1 MGEGS
6 IAARAAAPDAIDVVT
21 VDWHSLGAD
30 DVERRLETSGHGL
43 SDVEAEARRSRYGP
57 NQLEE
62 EPPTPVWLV
71 FIRQFRSP
79 LIFILLVA
87 LALTLLLG
95 EYLDAA
101 VIAAVLVL
109 NAVIGFT
116 QERKA
121 ESAVLAL
128 MQLVVPHARVVRD
141 GRDEE
146 IDSRELVPGDVV
158 LLESGARIPADLRLV
173 GANALQ
179 VDESLLTGESVSVT
193 KTVEPVP
200 PDAQLADRSCM
211 AYTGATVTAGRGRGV
226 VVATGAS
233 TELGAIAGLMRS
245 ETVAA
250 TPLQRRM
257 DHFARVIGIA
267 VGLAAVVA
275 FASGVALG
283 EPVEDMFLV
292 AVALAVSAVPEG
304 LPVAVTITLAVGV
317 RRMARRNAIVRRL
330 PAVETLGSTTVI
342 GSDKTGTLT
351 ENRMTVEEIWT
362 PGHRYVLAGG
372 VPEGEFFEGDE
383 PATIGDHAGLHETLL
398 AGVLTNEADL
408 YWTDDDLVTTGD
420 STEIALLL
428 SALTAALEPSG
439 VRTAYPVFAEI
450 PFEPTQQYSASIRI
464 RNDQHTVFVKGAPE
478 RVLGMCMQ
486 MLTDDGP
493 APLDADAVAGA
504 ARKMASDGQRV
515 LGFARRTFAE
525 PLDDPDD
532 VTEPDGLVFVG
543 LQAMID
549 PPRAGVADA
558 IAACRAAGVRVVMI
572 TGDHVETARAIAAQL
587 GIDATD
593 EALTGA
599 DLAQLDDHA
608 LAGVVDRVAVYARVS
623 PEDKLRIVRALQ
635 DRGDI
640 VAVTGDGVNDAPALK
655 AAEIGIAMG
664 DKGTDVAREA
674 SEMVLA
680 DDNFVSITAAVE
692 EGRVTFDNIRKVT
705 FFLVST
711 GAAEIIAILV
721 AVWLQWPLILLPA
734 QLLWLNLVTNG
745 VQDVALAFEPAE
757 RGVLRR
763 PPRPPGGGV
772 LDRLMW
778 ERVVLAGLV
787 MGAGM
792 LVMFRWEL
800 DSTDSLVQ
808 AQTVAL
814 TTMVVFQVFQAGNS
828 RSETESVFR
837 RSPWSNKLLFVAT
850 IAALAI
856 HVAALYLPPTQ
867 YVLRVEPIGLGAWF
881 RIVVV
886 ATSILVAMELHKA
899 LRGATGS
906 GREHRSP
913 VAGRDGLQASGSV
926 DRGVDRG
933 GAADGDGAARD
944 G

>member
-1 MGEGS
+1 MGESPVDARTLPGS
-6 IAARAAAPDAIDVVT
+6 TAPAPS
-21 VDWHSLGAD
+21 DWHIIDGD
-30 DVERRLETSGHGL
+30 DVERLLETGGHGL
-43 SDVEAEARRSRYGP
+43 TAADAEARLSRYGP

-62 EPPTPVWLV
+62 EPPTPAWVV
-71 FIRQFRSP
+71 FVRQFRSP

-87 LALTLLLG
+87 LAVTLALG
-95 EYLDAA
+95 EYLDAS

-109 NAVIGFT
+109 NAVIGST

-121 ESAVLAL
+121 EGAVRAL

-141 GRDEE
+141 GRDVE

-173 GANALQ
+173 GVNALQ

-193 KTVEPVP
+193 KRIDPVS
-200 PDAQLADRSCM
+200 PDAPLSDRSCM

-226 VVATGAS
+226 VVATGAN

-245 ETVAA
+245 ESVAA
-250 TPLQRRM
+250 TPLQLRM
-257 DHFARVIGIA
+257 DHFAKIIGIV
-267 VGLAAVVA
+267 VGLAALVA
-275 FASGVALG
+275 FVSGVALG
-283 EPVEDMFLV
+283 EQTEDMFLV

-304 LPVAVTITLAVGV
+304 LPVAATITLAVGV

-351 ENRMTVEEIWT
+351 ENRMTVQEIWT
-362 PGHRYVLAGG
+362 PGHRYSLGG
-372 VPEGEFFEGDE
+372 GIVDGEYLEGDE
-383 PATIGDHAGLHETLL
+383 PAAIGSHPGLHETLL
-398 AGVLTNEADL
+398 TGVLTNEADL
-408 YWTDDDLVTTGD
+408 HWHGDNLATTGD
-420 STEIALLL
+420 PTEVALLL
-428 SALTAALEPSG
+428 SALTAGLEPG
-439 VRTAYPVFAEI
+439 DVRTAYPTFAEI
-450 PFEPTQQYSASIRI
+450 PFEPTQQYSASIRT
-464 RNDQHTVFVKGAPE
+464 RHERQTVFVKGAPE
-478 RVLGMCMQ
+478 RVLAMCTE
-486 MLTDDGP
+486 MLTDQGP
-493 APLDADAVAGA
+493 TPLDEELVAEA
-504 ARKMASDGQRV
+504 ARGMAGSGQRV
-515 LGFARRTFAE
+515 LALAE
-525 PLDDPDD
+525 RALPDSLDDPYD
-532 VTEPDGLVFVG
+532 VAEPAGLVFVG

-549 PPRAGVADA
+549 PPRGGVRDS
-558 IAACRAAGVRVVMI
+558 IAACQRAGIRVVMI
-572 TGDHVETARAIAAQL
+572 TGDHVETARAIAAEL
-587 GIDATD
+587 GINATD
-593 EALTGA
+593 TALTGSELA
-599 DLAQLDDHA
+599 DFGEDELAE
-608 LAGVVDRVAVYARVS
+608 RVQKVSVYARVS

-635 DRGDI
+635 ATGEV

-711 GAAEIIAILV
+711 GAAEITAILV
-721 AVWLQWPLILLPA
+721 AVWLQWPLVLLPA

-757 RGVLRR
+757 RGVLQR
-763 PPRPPGGGV
+763 PPRRPGGGV
-772 LDRLMW
+772 LDHVMW

-800 DSTDSLVQ
+800 DATGSLVQ

-828 RSETESVFR
+828 RSETESVLR
-837 RSPWSNKLLFVAT
+837 RSPLSNKVLFIAT
-850 IAALAI
+850 VAALGI
-856 HVAALYLPPTQ
+856 HVAALYLPFTQ
-867 YVLRVEPIGLGAWF
+867 YVLRVEPISLGAWL
-881 RIVVV
+881 RIIVI

-899 LRGATGS
+899 FRHRV
-906 GREHRSP
+906 GRRS
-913 VAGRDGLQASGSV
+913 V
-926 DRGVDRG
+926 
-933 GAADGDGAARD
+933 
-944 G
+944 

>member
-1 MGEGS
+1 VTDLVTIAWHGES
-6 IAARAAAPDAIDVVT
+6 CT
-21 VDWHSLGAD
+21 E
-30 DVERRLETSGHGL
+30 VERLLATGGHGL
-43 SDVEAEARRSRYGP
+43 TETDAAARRVRYGA
-57 NQLEE
+57 NELDE
-62 EPPTPVWLV
+62 EPPTPAWLV
-71 FIRQFRSP
+71 FIGQFRSP
-79 LIFILLVA
+79 LIFILLAA
-87 LALTLLLG
+87 LAVTVALG

-101 VIAAVLVL
+101 VIAVVLL
-109 NAVIGFT
+109 MNAVIGFT

-121 ESAVLAL
+121 EGAVLAL

-146 IDSRELVPGDVV
+146 IDSRDLVPGDVV

-173 GANALQ
+173 AANALQ

-193 KTVEPVP
+193 KHVEPVA

-226 VVATGAS
+226 VVATGS
-233 TELGAIAGLMRS
+233 NTELGAIAGLMRS
-245 ETVAA
+245 EIVAA

-257 DHFARVIGIA
+257 DHFARIVGIA
-267 VGLAAVVA
+267 VGLAAVLA
-275 FASGVALG
+275 FVSGVALG
-283 EPVEDMFLV
+283 EPIEDMFLV

-351 ENRMTVEEIWT
+351 ENRMTVAEIWT
-362 PGHRYVLAGG
+362 PGHRYTLGGG
-372 VPEGEFFEGDE
+372 VPRGEYLEGDE
-383 PATIGDHAGLHETLL
+383 PAAIEDHVGLHATLL

-408 YWTDDDLVTTGD
+408 YWVDDELTTAGD
-420 STEIALLL
+420 PTEIAVLL
-428 SALTAALEPSG
+428 SALTAGLEPG
-439 VRTAYPVFAEI
+439 DVRAAHPVFAEI
-450 PFEPTQQYSASIRI
+450 PFEPIQQYSASIRV
-464 RNDQHTVFVKGAPE
+464 RNDEHTVFVKGAPE
-478 RVLGMCMQ
+478 RVMGMCSQ
-486 MLTDDGP
+486 MLGDDGP
-493 APLDADAVAGA
+493 VALDTQAVDDA
-504 ARKMASDGQRV
+504 ARDMAARGQRV
-515 LGFARRTFAE
+515 LGFARRTLSR
-525 PLDDPDD
+525 PLDGPGDL
-532 VTEPDGLVFVG
+532 TEPDELVFLG

-558 IAACRAAGVRVVMI
+558 IAACQAAGIRVVMI
-572 TGDHVETARAIAAQL
+572 TGDHVDTARAIAAQL
-587 GIDATD
+587 GIAETDDAV
-593 EALTGA
+593 TGSELA
-599 DLAQLDDHA
+599 DLDGDP
-608 LAGVVDRVAVYARVS
+608 LARRVERVSVYARVS
-623 PEDKLRIVRALQ
+623 PEDKLRIVRVLQ
-635 DRGDI
+635 ARGDI

-711 GAAEIIAILV
+711 GAAEITAILV

-763 PPRPPGGGV
+763 PPRRPGGGV

-792 LVMFRWEL
+792 LAMFRWEL
-800 DSTDSLVQ
+800 DSSDSLVT

-837 RSPWSNKLLFVAT
+837 RNPFSNRLLFIAT
-850 IAALAI
+850 IAALGI

-867 YVLRVEPIGLGAWF
+867 YVLRVEPISLDTWA

-886 ATSILVAMELHKA
+886 ATSIIVVMELHKV
-899 LRGATGS
+899 LR
-906 GREHRSP
+906 RHSP
-913 VAGRDGLQASGSV
+913 RDVSSSV
-926 DRGVDRG
+926 DPPR
-933 GAADGDGAARD
+933 
-944 G
+944 

>member
-1 MGEGS
+1 MGQRS
-6 IAARAAAPDAIDVVT
+6 FVARAAPDEAT
-21 VDWHSLGAD
+21 HWHALDGDA
-30 DVERRLETSGHGL
+30 VEQLLETGGHGL
-43 SDVEAEARRSRYGP
+43 TAAEATARLARYGP

-62 EPPTPVWLV
+62 EPPPPAWTVV
-71 FIRQFRSP
+71 VRQFRSP

-87 LALTLLLG
+87 LAVTIALG
-95 EYLDAA
+95 EYLDAS
-101 VIAAVLVL
+101 VIAAVLLL
-109 NAVIGFT
+109 NAAIGST

-121 ESAVLAL
+121 EGAVRAL
-128 MQLVVPHARVVRD
+128 MQLVVPRARVIRD
-141 GRDEE
+141 GRDSE

-173 GANALQ
+173 GANSLH
-179 VDESLLTGESVSVT
+179 VDESLLTGESVPVT
-193 KTVEPVP
+193 KHVEPARAA
-200 PDAQLADRSCM
+200 AQLADRACM
-211 AYTGATVTAGRGRGV
+211 AYTGATVTSGRGRGV
-226 VVATGAS
+226 VVATGS
-233 TELGAIAGLMRS
+233 NTELGAIAGLMRS
-245 ETVAA
+245 EVVAA

-257 DHFARVIGIA
+257 DGFARI
-267 VGLAAVVA
+267 VGVVVGAAALVA
-275 FASGVALG
+275 FVSGVAVG
-283 EPVEDMFLV
+283 EATEDMFLV

-317 RRMARRNAIVRRL
+317 RRMARRNAIIRRL

-362 PGHRYVLAGG
+362 PGHRYRLGG
-372 VPEGEFFEGDE
+372 AVPDGEYLEGDE
-383 PATIGDHAGLHETLL
+383 PAAIGDRPGLHATLL

-408 YWTDDDLVTTGD
+408 HWAGDELVATGD
-420 STEIALLL
+420 PTEVALLL
-428 SALTAALEPSG
+428 AALTAGLEPG
-439 VRTAYPVFAEI
+439 DVRTAYPAFADI
-450 PFEPTQQYSASIRI
+450 PFEPTQRYSASIRT
-464 RNDQHTVFVKGAPE
+464 REDRQTVFVKGAPE
-478 RVLGMCMQ
+478 RVVEMCKE
-486 MLTDDGP
+486 MLTDQGP
-493 APLDADAVAGA
+493 VPLDADAVAAA
-504 ARKMASDGQRV
+504 ARDLAARGQRV
-515 LGFARRTFAE
+515 LALARRILPD
-525 PLDDPDD
+525 PLADPQE
-532 VTEPDGLVFVG
+532 VTEPEGLEFVG

-549 PPRAGVADA
+549 PPRSGVDESIATCQEAG
-558 IAACRAAGVRVVMI
+558 IRVVMI
-572 TGDHVETARAIAAQL
+572 TGDHVETARAIATQL
-587 GIDATD
+587 GITGTDA
-593 EALTGA
+593 ALTGSRLA
-599 DLAQLDDHA
+599 EISDDDLAE
-608 LAGVVDRVAVYARVS
+608 RVRHVSVYARVS

-635 DRGDI
+635 ANGEV

-664 DKGTDVAREA
+664 GKGTDVAREA

-711 GAAEIIAILV
+711 GAAEITAILV

-763 PPRPPGGGV
+763 PPRHPGGGV

-778 ERVVLAGLV
+778 ERVFLAGLV

-800 DSTDSLVQ
+800 DGTGSLVQ

-837 RSPWSNKLLFVAT
+837 RNPFSNKLLFIAT
-850 IAALAI
+850 VFALGI

-867 YVLRVEPIGLGAWF
+867 YVLRVEPIGLGSWF

-886 ATSILVAMELHKA
+886 ATSILVAMELHKV
-899 LRGATGS
+899 LRQ
-906 GREHRSP
+906 RQRHRQP
-913 VAGRDGLQASGSV
+913 MT
-926 DRGVDRG
+926 
-933 GAADGDGAARD
+933 AD
-944 G
+944 

>member
-1 MGEGS
+1 MRQGPT
-6 IAARAAAPDAIDVVT
+6 IARAAPQATEPVSA
-21 VDWHSLGAD
+21 DWHCLAAK
-30 DVERRLETSGHGL
+30 DVEDLLDTGGHGL
-43 SDVEAEARRSRYGP
+43 TTTDAAARRVRYGT
-57 NQLEE
+57 NQLDE
-62 EPPTPVWLV
+62 EPPPAAWLV
-71 FIRQFRSP
+71 FVRQFRSP

-87 LALTLLLG
+87 LAVTIGLG

-101 VIAAVLVL
+101 VIAVVLML

-121 ESAVLAL
+121 EGAVRAL
-128 MQLVVPHARVVRD
+128 MQLVVPRARVVRD
-141 GRDEE
+141 GRDVE
-146 IDSRELVPGDVV
+146 IDSRDLVPGDVV

-173 GANALQ
+173 GANAFQ
-179 VDESLLTGESVSVT
+179 VDESLLTGESVPVT
-193 KTVEPVP
+193 KTVEPVELT
-200 PDAQLADRSCM
+200 AVLSDRTCM

-226 VVATGAS
+226 VVATGAN

-245 ETVAA
+245 ESVAA

-257 DHFARVIGIA
+257 DYFAKVIGVA
-267 VGLAAVVA
+267 VGVAALVA

-351 ENRMTVEEIWT
+351 ENRMTVNEVWT
-362 PGHRYVLAGG
+362 PDHRYTLAGSL
-372 VPEGEFFEGDE
+372 PDGEYLEGDE
-383 PATIGDHAGLHETLL
+383 PATIGDHPALHDTLL
-398 AGVLTNEADL
+398 AGALTNEADL
-408 YWTDDDLVTTGD
+408 HWSSDNPTATGD
-420 STEIALLL
+420 PTEVALLL
-428 SALTAALEPSG
+428 SALTAGLEPG
-439 VRTAYPVFAEI
+439 DVRAAYPTYAEI
-450 PFEPTQQYSASIRI
+450 PFEPVQQYSASIRI
-464 RNDQHTVFVKGAPE
+464 RHDRHEMFVKGAPE
-478 RVLGMCMQ
+478 RVLGMCTQ
-486 MLTDDGP
+486 MLTDHGP
-493 APLDADAVAGA
+493 VPLDAHFVADA
-504 ARKMASDGQRV
+504 ARDMAARGQRV
-515 LGFARRTFAE
+515 LAFAQRTLPRPVEA
-525 PLDDPDD
+525 PHD
-532 VTEPDGLVFVG
+532 VAEPDGLVLVG

-549 PPRAGVADA
+549 PPRAGVRDS
-558 IAACRAAGVRVVMI
+558 IGACQNAGIRVVMI

-587 GIDATD
+587 GIDHSDDALTGTELAALDD
-593 EALTGA
+593 EALA
-599 DLAQLDDHA
+599 E
-608 LAGVVDRVAVYARVS
+608 RVEHVSVYARVS

-635 DRGDI
+635 QQGEV

-680 DDNFVSITAAVE
+680 DDNFVSITSAVE

-711 GAAEIIAILV
+711 GAAEITAIVV

-745 VQDVALAFEPAE
+745 LQDVALAFEPAE

-763 PPRPPGGGV
+763 PPRRPGGGV

-778 ERVVLAGLV
+778 ERVGLAGLV

-792 LVMFRWEL
+792 LIMFRWEL
-800 DSTDSLVQ
+800 NTTDSLIR

-837 RSPWSNKLLFVAT
+837 RNPLSNKLLFVAT
-850 IAALAI
+850 
-856 HVAALYLPPTQ
+856 VAALGIHIGALYFPPTQ
-867 YVLRVEPIGLGAWF
+867 YVLRVEPIEIGAWL
-881 RIVVV
+881 RIVTI

-899 LRGATGS
+899 LRS
-906 GREHRSP
+906 RS
-913 VAGRDGLQASGSV
+913 R
-926 DRGVDRG
+926 
-933 GAADGDGAARD
+933 
-944 G
+944 

>member
-1 MGEGS
+1 MRPGS
-6 IAARAAAPDAIDVVT
+6 AVARTDAETTIDAVA
-21 VDWHSLGAD
+21 VDWHATGVAE
-30 DVERRLETSGHGL
+30 VERLLETGGHGL
-43 SDVEAEARRSRYGP
+43 THGEASARAVRYGP

-62 EPPTPVWLV
+62 EPPPPAWLV
-71 FIRQFRSP
+71 FTRQFRSP

-87 LALTLLLG
+87 LAVTVLLG

-101 VIAAVLVL
+101 VIAVVLTL

-121 ESAVLAL
+121 EGAVRAL

-141 GRDEE
+141 GRDAE
-146 IDSRELVPGDVV
+146 IDSRDLVPGDVV
-158 LLESGARIPADLRLV
+158 MLESGARIPADLRLV

-193 KTVEPVP
+193 KNVEPVAP
-200 PDAQLADRSCM
+200 EAPLSDRTCM
-211 AYTGATVTAGRGRGV
+211 GYTGATVTSGRGRGV
-226 VVATGAS
+226 VVATGS
-233 TELGAIAGLMRS
+233 QTELGAIAGLMRS
-245 ETVAA
+245 EAVAP

-257 DHFARVIGIA
+257 DHFARIIGVA
-267 VGLAAVVA
+267 VGLAALVA
-275 FASGVALG
+275 FGSGVALG
-283 EPVEDMFLV
+283 EPVEEMFLV

-351 ENRMTVEEIWT
+351 ENRMTVDEIWT
-362 PGHRYVLAGG
+362 PGHRYTLGGG
-372 VPEGEFFEGDE
+372 VPDGEYLEGDE
-383 PATIGDHAGLHETLL
+383 PAAIGDHPGLHETLL

-408 YWTDDDLVTTGD
+408 YWSGDDLTATGD
-420 STEIALLL
+420 PTEVALLL
-428 SALTAALEPSG
+428 SALTAGLEPG
-439 VRTAYPVFAEI
+439 DVRTAYPSFAEI
-450 PFEPTQQYSASIRI
+450 PFEPVQQYSASVRI
-464 RNDQHTVFVKGAPE
+464 RHDHHTVFVKGAPE
-478 RVLGMCMQ
+478 RVLGMCTE
-486 MLTDDGP
+486 MLTDSGP
-493 APLDADAVAGA
+493 VPLDAAAVAAA
-504 ARKMASDGQRV
+504 ARDLAAHGERV
-515 LGFARRTFAE
+515 LAFGRREVSDPVEHPHDVAE
-525 PLDDPDD
+525 PA
-532 VTEPDGLVFVG
+532 GLVFVG

-549 PPRAGVADA
+549 PPRAGVRDA
-558 IAACRAAGVRVVMI
+558 IAACQSAGIRVVMI
-572 TGDHVETARAIAAQL
+572 TGDHVDTARAIAAQL
-587 GIDATD
+587 GIAGTD
-593 EALTGA
+593 VALTGTE
-599 DLAQLDDHA
+599 LAELDDDM
-608 LAGVVDRVAVYARVS
+608 LADRVERVSVYARVS

-635 DRGDI
+635 ARGDV

-664 DKGTDVAREA
+664 DQGTDVAREA

-711 GAAEIIAILV
+711 GAAEITAILV

-757 RGVLRR
+757 RGVLQR
-763 PPRPPGGGV
+763 PPRKTGGGV

-778 ERVVLAGLV
+778 ERVALAGLV

-792 LVMFRWEL
+792 LIMFRWEL
-800 DSTDSLVQ
+800 DATGSLIK

-828 RSETESVFR
+828 RSETESVLR
-837 RSPWSNKLLFVAT
+837 RSPFSNKLLFLAT
-850 IAALAI
+850 VAALGI
-856 HVAALYLPPTQ
+856 HIAALYLPPTQ
-867 YVLRVEPIGLGAWF
+867 YVLRVEPIDLASWL
-881 RIVVV
+881 RIVVI

-899 LRGATGS
+899 FCR
-906 GREHRSP
+906 RRS
-913 VAGRDGLQASGSV
+913 
-926 DRGVDRG
+926 
-933 GAADGDGAARD
+933 
-944 G
+944 

>member
-1 MGEGS
+1 MGEGPS
-6 IAARAAAPDAIDVVT
+6 VARAVPPAAAAGTAVA
-21 VDWHSLGAD
+21 WHSLAGD
-30 DVERRLETSGHGL
+30 DVERLLETGGHGL
-43 SDVEAEARRSRYGP
+43 TAVDVSARRSRYGP
-57 NQLEE
+57 NQMEE
-62 EPPTPVWLV
+62 EPPTPAWLV
-71 FIRQFRSP
+71 FVRQFRSP

-87 LALTLLLG
+87 LVVTVVLG
-95 EYLDAA
+95 EHLDAA
-101 VIAAVLVL
+101 VIAVVLLL

-121 ESAVLAL
+121 EGAVRAL
-128 MQLVVPHARVVRD
+128 MQMVVPHARAVRD

-146 IDSRELVPGDVV
+146 IDSRDLVPGDVV
-158 LLESGARIPADLRLV
+158 LLESGARVPADLRLV
-173 GANALQ
+173 GAIALQ
-179 VDESLLTGESVSVT
+179 VDESLLTGESASVT
-193 KTVEPVP
+193 KNVELVVP
-200 PDAQLADRSCM
+200 ETQLSDRSCM
-211 AYTGATVTAGRGRGV
+211 VYTGATVTAGRGRGI
-226 VVATGAS
+226 VVATGS
-233 TELGAIAGLMRS
+233 NTELGAIAGLMRS

-257 DHFARVIGIA
+257 DHFARIIGIA
-267 VGLAAVVA
+267 VGAAALVA
-275 FASGVALG
+275 FVSGVALG

-342 GSDKTGTLT
+342 CSDKTGTLT

-362 PGHRYVLAGG
+362 PGHRYTLGGG
-372 VPEGEFFEGDE
+372 VPDGEYFEGDE
-383 PATIGDHAGLHETLL
+383 PAAIGDHPGLHETLL

-408 YWTDDDLVTTGD
+408 HWAGHDLATTGD
-420 STEIALLL
+420 PTEVALLM
-428 SALTAALEPSG
+428 SALTAGLEPG
-439 VRTAYPVFAEI
+439 DVRTAYPVFAEL
-450 PFEPTQQYSASIRI
+450 PFEPTQQYSASIRVRI
-464 RNDQHTVFVKGAPE
+464 DRHTEFVKGAPE
-478 RVLGMCMQ
+478 RVLGMCTQ
-486 MLTDDGP
+486 MLTDRGP
-493 APLDADAVAGA
+493 VPLDSEAVADA
-504 ARKMASDGQRV
+504 ARKMAARGQRV
-515 LGFARRTFAE
+515 LGFARRTFSD
-525 PLDDPDD
+525 PLGDRYE
-532 VTEPDGLVFVG
+532 VGEPDGLVFVG

-549 PPRAGVADA
+549 PPRAGVAAA
-558 IAACRAAGVRVVMI
+558 IAACQTAGIRVVMI
-572 TGDHVETARAIAAQL
+572 TGDHVATARAIAAQI
-587 GIDATD
+587 GITGTDA
-593 EALTGA
+593 AITGA
-599 DLAQLDDHA
+599 ELSELDDET
-608 LAGVVDRVAVYARVS
+608 LAERVDRVSVYARVS
-623 PEDKLRIVRALQ
+623 PAGKLRIVRALQ
-635 DRGDI
+635 AGGAI

-711 GAAEIIAILV
+711 GAAEITAILV
-721 AVWLQWPLILLPA
+721 AVWLHWPLILLPA

-763 PPRPPGGGV
+763 PPRRPGGGV

-792 LVMFRWEL
+792 LAMFRWEL
-800 DSTDSLVQ
+800 DSTDSLIG

-837 RSPWSNKLLFVAT
+837 RSPFSNKLLFLAT
-850 IAALAI
+850 VAALGI
-856 HVAALYLPPTQ
+856 HVAALHLPFTQ
-867 YVLRVEPIGLGAWF
+867 YVLRVEPIGLGTWL

-886 ATSILVAMELHKA
+886 ATSIIVAMELHKA
-899 LRGATGS
+899 FRRRAT
-906 GREHRSP
+906 
-913 VAGRDGLQASGSV
+913 
-926 DRGVDRG
+926 
-933 GAADGDGAARD
+933 
-944 G
+944 

>member
-6 IAARAAAPDAIDVVT
+6 AVVRAVPPAVANVIA
-21 VDWHSLGAD
+21 VDWHSLDGD
-30 DVERRLETSGHGL
+30 EVERLLETGGHGL
-43 SDVEAEARRSRYGP
+43 TDADASARRSRYGA

-62 EPPTPVWLV
+62 EPPTPAWLV
-71 FIRQFRSP
+71 FVRQFRSP
-79 LIFILLVA
+79 LIFILLAALAVTVA
-87 LALTLLLG
+87 LG
-95 EYLDAA
+95 EHLDAA

-121 ESAVLAL
+121 EGAVLAL
-128 MQLVVPHARVVRD
+128 MQLVVPHARVIRD

-146 IDSRELVPGDVV
+146 IDSRDLVPGDVV

-173 GANALQ
+173 GVNALQ

-193 KTVEPVP
+193 KHVEPVARE
-200 PDAQLADRSCM
+200 AQLADRSCM

-226 VVATGAS
+226 VVATGS
-233 TELGAIAGLMRS
+233 DTELGAIAGLMRS

-257 DHFARVIGIA
+257 DHFARIIGIA
-267 VGLAAVVA
+267 VGLAAIVA
-275 FASGVALG
+275 FVSGVALG

-362 PGHRYVLAGG
+362 PGHRYTLGGG
-372 VPEGEFFEGDE
+372 VPDGEYFEGDE
-383 PATIGDHAGLHETLL
+383 PAAIGDHPGLHATLL

-408 YWTDDDLVTTGD
+408 YWADDELTTTGD
-420 STEIALLL
+420 PTEVALLL
-428 SALTAALEPSG
+428 SALTAALEPG
-439 VRTAYPVFAEI
+439 DVRTAYPVFAEI
-450 PFEPTQQYSASIRI
+450 PFEPTQQYSASIRL
-464 RNDQHTVFVKGAPE
+464 RKDQHTVFVKGAPE
-478 RVLGMCMQ
+478 RVLGMCSE

-493 APLDADAVAGA
+493 VALDAESVAEA
-504 ARKMASDGQRV
+504 ARSMAASGQRV
-515 LGFARRTFAE
+515 LGFARRTGA
-525 PLDDPDD
+525 DPPVDPND

-549 PPRAGVADA
+549 PPRAGVADS
-558 IAACRAAGVRVVMI
+558 IAACQAAGIRVVMI
-572 TGDHVETARAIAAQL
+572 TGDHVDTARAIAAQL
-587 GIDATD
+587 GIAVTDDALTGNELAELDD
-593 EALTGA
+593 EAL
-599 DLAQLDDHA
+599 
-608 LAGVVDRVAVYARVS
+608 AGRVDRVCVFARVS
-623 PEDKLRIVRALQ
+623 PGDKLRIVRALQ
-635 DRGDI
+635 ARGEI

-655 AAEIGIAMG
+655 AAEIGISMG

-680 DDNFVSITAAVE
+680 DDNFVTVTAAVE

-711 GAAEIIAILV
+711 GAAEITAILV

-763 PPRPPGGGV
+763 PPRRPGGGV
-772 LDRLMW
+772 LDHLMW
-778 ERVVLAGLV
+778 ERVVIAGLV

-792 LVMFRWEL
+792 LAMFRWEL
-800 DSTDSLVQ
+800 DGTDSLIQ

-837 RSPWSNKLLFVAT
+837 RSPFSNRLLFIAT
-850 IAALAI
+850 IAALGI
-856 HVAALYLPPTQ
+856 HVAALYFPPTQ
-867 YVLRVEPIGLGAWF
+867 YVLRVEPIGLGTWF
-881 RIVVV
+881 RIVAV
-886 ATSILVAMELHKA
+886 ATSIIVAMELHKA
-899 LRGATGS
+899 LR
-906 GREHRSP
+906 RP
-913 VAGRDGLQASGSV
+913 
-926 DRGVDRG
+926 
-933 GAADGDGAARD
+933 GDSTRRTVFE
-944 G
+944 

>member
-6 IAARAAAPDAIDVVT
+6 TVARSVPPDVVDDV
-21 VDWHSLGAD
+21 VDWHSLGGD
-30 DVERRLETSGHGL
+30 EVERRLETGGHGL
-43 SDVEAEARRSRYGP
+43 TDADAAARRSRYGA
-57 NQLEE
+57 NQLED
-62 EPPTPVWLV
+62 EPPTPPWVV
-71 FIRQFRSP
+71 FVRQFRSP
-79 LIFILLVA
+79 LIFILLAA
-87 LALTLLLG
+87 LAVTVLLG
-95 EYLDAA
+95 EHLDAA

-121 ESAVLAL
+121 ENAVLAL
-128 MQLVVPHARVVRD
+128 MQLVVPHARVIRD

-146 IDSRELVPGDVV
+146 IDSRDLVPGDVV

-173 GANALQ
+173 GTNALQ
-179 VDESLLTGESVSVT
+179 IDESLLTGESVSVS
-193 KTVEPVP
+193 KTIEPVP
-200 PDAQLADRSCM
+200 PGAQLADRSCM

-226 VVATGAS
+226 VVATGSS

-257 DHFARVIGIA
+257 DHFARIIGIA
-267 VGLAAVVA
+267 VGLAAVLA
-275 FASGVALG
+275 FVSGVALG

-362 PGHRYVLAGG
+362 PGHRYTLAGG
-372 VPEGEFFEGDE
+372 VPDGEFLEGDE
-383 PATIGDHAGLHETLL
+383 PAAIGDHRGLHETLL

-408 YWTDDDLVTTGD
+408 YWTDDDLRTTGD
-420 STEIALLL
+420 PTEVALLL
-428 SALTAALEPSG
+428 SALTVALEPG
-439 VRTAYPVFAEI
+439 DVRTAYPVFADI

-464 RNDQHTVFVKGAPE
+464 RKDEYTMFVKGAPE
-478 RVLGMCMQ
+478 RVLGMCSQ
-486 MLTDDGP
+486 MLTDEGP
-493 APLDADAVAGA
+493 VPLDAEAIADA
-504 ARKMASDGQRV
+504 ARNMAARGQRV
-515 LGFARRTFAE
+515 LGFARRTFADL
-525 PLDDPDD
+525 LDDPDD
-532 VTEPDGLVFVG
+532 VAEPDGLVFVG

-549 PPRAGVADA
+549 PPRAGVADS
-558 IAACRAAGVRVVMI
+558 IAACRAAGIRVVMI
-572 TGDHVETARAIAAQL
+572 TGDHVDTARAIATQL
-587 GIDATD
+587 GIASNND
-593 EALTGA
+593 ALTGA
-599 DLAQLDDHA
+599 ELAELDDDA
-608 LAGVVDRVAVYARVS
+608 LADLVDHVSVYARVS
-623 PEDKLRIVRALQ
+623 PEGKLRIVRALQ
-635 DRGDI
+635 ARGEI

-711 GAAEIIAILV
+711 GAAEITAILV

-763 PPRPPGGGV
+763 PPRQPGGGV

-792 LVMFRWEL
+792 LAMFRWEL
-800 DSTDSLVQ
+800 DTTDSLVA

-850 IAALAI
+850 IAALGI
-856 HVAALYLPPTQ
+856 HVAALYFPPTQ
-867 YVLRVEPIGLGAWF
+867 YVLRVEPIGLGAWV
-881 RIVVV
+881 RIVAV

-899 LRGATGS
+899 LRGAAGS
-906 GREHRSP
+906 GLREHGGP
-913 VAGRDGLQASGSV
+913 VVGRDGLQASGRS
-926 DRGVDRG
+926 DRDVDRG
-933 GAADGDGAARD
+933 GAANADGATRR

>member
-1 MGEGS
+1 M
-6 IAARAAAPDAIDVVT
+6 
-21 VDWHSLGAD
+21 DWHSLAGD
-30 DVERRLETSGHGL
+30 QVGSLLETGGHGL
-43 SDVEAEARRSRYGP
+43 NATEAAARRARYGP

-62 EPPTPVWLV
+62 EPPAPIWLV

-87 LALTLLLG
+87 LAVTIGLG
-95 EYLDAA
+95 EHLDAS
-101 VIAAVLVL
+101 VIAVVLAL

-121 ESAVLAL
+121 EGAVRAL
-128 MQLVVPHARVVRD
+128 MQLVVPHARVIRD
-141 GRDEE
+141 GRDME
-146 IDSRELVPGDVV
+146 IDSRDLVPGDVV
-158 LLESGARIPADLRLV
+158 LLESGARIPADLRLI

-179 VDESLLTGESVSVT
+179 VDESLLTGESVPVT
-193 KTVEPVP
+193 KTIEPVH
-200 PDAQLADRSCM
+200 PDVPLSDRSCM

-226 VVATGAS
+226 VVATGSA

-250 TPLQRRM
+250 TPLQLRM
-257 DHFARVIGIA
+257 DHFARIIGIV
-267 VGLAAVVA
+267 VGMAALVA

-283 EPVEDMFLV
+283 EPTEDMFLV

-317 RRMARRNAIVRRL
+317 RRMARRNAIIRRL

-351 ENRMTVEEIWT
+351 ENRMTVEEVWT
-362 PGHRYVLAGG
+362 PDHRYTLAGSL
-372 VPEGEFFEGDE
+372 PDGEYLEGDE
-383 PATIGDHAGLHETLL
+383 PATIGDHPGLHETLL

-408 YWTDDDLVTTGD
+408 HWTGD
-420 STEIALLL
+420 VLTATGDPTEVALLR
-428 SALTAALEPSG
+428 SAYIAGLEPG
-439 VRTAYPVFAEI
+439 DVRSAYPMFAEI
-450 PFEPTQQYSASIRI
+450 PFEPTQQYSASIRT
-464 RNDQHTVFVKGAPE
+464 RHDQHAMFVKGAPE
-478 RVLGMCMQ
+478 RVLGMCTE

-493 APLDADAVAGA
+493 VPLDAHAVTDA
-504 ARKMASDGQRV
+504 ARDMASRGQRV
-515 LGFARRTFAE
+515 LAFAHRAFPD
-525 PLDDPDD
+525 PLRDPHG
-532 VTEPDGLVFVG
+532 VTEPDELVLVG

-549 PPRAGVADA
+549 PPRAGVHDS
-558 IAACRAAGVRVVMI
+558 IATCQTAGIRVVMI
-572 TGDHVETARAIAAQL
+572 TGDHVDTARAIAAQL
-587 GIDATD
+587 GITGTDA
-593 EALTGA
+593 ALTGI
-599 DLAQLDDHA
+599 DLAELDDEM
-608 LAGVVDRVAVYARVS
+608 LADRVDRVSVYARVS

-635 DRGDI
+635 ARGEV

-711 GAAEIIAILV
+711 GAAEITAILV

-745 VQDVALAFEPAE
+745 LQDVALAFEPAE

-763 PPRPPGGGV
+763 PPRRPGGGV

-787 MGAGM
+787 MGTGM
-792 LVMFRWEL
+792 LIMFRWEL
-800 DSTDSLVQ
+800 NTTDSLIR

-837 RSPWSNKLLFVAT
+837 RNPFSNKLLFLAT
-850 IAALAI
+850 IAALGI
-856 HVAALYLPPTQ
+856 HIAALYLPPTQ
-867 YVLRVEPIGLGAWF
+867 YVLRVEPIELGAWL
-881 RIVVV
+881 RIIAI
-886 ATSILVAMELHKA
+886 ATSIIIAMEIHKA
-899 LRGATGS
+899 LR
-906 GREHRSP
+906 RRRS
-913 VAGRDGLQASGSV
+913 
-926 DRGVDRG
+926 
-933 GAADGDGAARD
+933 
-944 G
+944 

>member
-1 MGEGS
+1 MG
-6 IAARAAAPDAIDVVT
+6 A
-21 VDWHSLGAD
+21 DWHSVDGD
-30 DVERRLETSGHGL
+30 EVTRRLETSGHGL
-43 SDVEAEARRSRYGP
+43 TGADAAARRSRYGP

-62 EPPTPVWLV
+62 EPPTPPWLV
-71 FIRQFRSP
+71 FVRQFRSP
-79 LIFILLVA
+79 LIFILLAA
-87 LALTLLLG
+87 LALTVGLG

-101 VIAAVLVL
+101 VIAAVLAL

-121 ESAVLAL
+121 EGAVLAL

-146 IDSRELVPGDVV
+146 IDSRDLVPGDIV

-179 VDESLLTGESVSVT
+179 IDESLLTGESVSVT
-193 KTVEPVP
+193 KKTEPVP
-200 PDAQLADRSCM
+200 VGAQLGDRSCM

-226 VVATGAS
+226 VVATGAN

-257 DHFARVIGIA
+257 DHFARIIGIA

-351 ENRMTVEEIWT
+351 ENRMTVEEVWT
-362 PGHRYVLAGG
+362 PGHRYTLGGG
-372 VPEGEFFEGDE
+372 VPDGEYFEGDE
-383 PATIGDHAGLHETLL
+383 PAAIGDHPGLHATLL

-408 YWTDDDLVTTGD
+408 YWAGDELTTTGD
-420 STEIALLL
+420 PTEIALLL
-428 SALTAALEPSG
+428 SALTAALEPG
-439 VRTAYPVFAEI
+439 DVRTAYPVFAEI
-450 PFEPTQQYSASIRI
+450 PFEPAQQYSASIRV
-464 RNDQHTVFVKGAPE
+464 RQDQHTVFVKGAPE
-478 RVLGMCMQ
+478 RVLGMCSQ

-493 APLDADAVAGA
+493 VPLDVEAVADAAHRMA
-504 ARKMASDGQRV
+504 ARGQRV
-515 LGFARRTFAE
+515 LGFAQRTV
-525 PLDDPDD
+525 PTDLVDPDH
-532 VTEPDGLVFVG
+532 VAEPDGLVFVG

-549 PPRAGVADA
+549 PPRAGVGDA
-558 IAACRAAGVRVVMI
+558 IAACQMAGIRVVMI
-572 TGDHVETARAIAAQL
+572 TGDHVDTARAIAAQL
-587 GIDATD
+587 GIGGTGEALSGTQLAALDD
-593 EALTGA
+593 EALG
-599 DLAQLDDHA
+599 
-608 LAGVVDRVAVYARVS
+608 DRVDHVSVYARVS

-635 DRGDI
+635 ARGEI

-664 DKGTDVAREA
+664 DQGTDVAREA

-711 GAAEIIAILV
+711 GAAEITAILV

-757 RGVLRR
+757 PGVLRR
-763 PPRPPGGGV
+763 PPRRPGGGV
-772 LDRLMW
+772 LDRMMW

-792 LVMFRWEL
+792 LAMFRWQL
-800 DSTDSLVQ
+800 DSSASLIE

-814 TTMVVFQVFQAGNS
+814 TTMVVFQIFQAGNS

-837 RSPWSNKLLFVAT
+837 RNPFSNKLLSFAT
-850 IAALAI
+850 VAALGLHA
-856 HVAALYLPPTQ
+856 AALYLPPTQ
-867 YVLRVEPIGLGAWF
+867 YVLRVEPIGLGTWL

-899 LRGATGS
+899 LR
-906 GREHRSP
+906 RSP
-913 VAGRDGLQASGSV
+913 RPGA
-926 DRGVDRG
+926 DRR
-933 GAADGDGAARD
+933 
-944 G
+944 

>member
-6 IAARAAAPDAIDVVT
+6 TVARGAPSVAAAVEDLA
-21 VDWHSLGAD
+21 WHGMD
-30 DVERRLETSGHGL
+30 GDEVQRLLDTGGHGL
-43 SDVEAEARRSRYGP
+43 TDADASARRSRYGA
-57 NQLEE
+57 NRLEE
-62 EPPTPVWLV
+62 EPPTPAWMV
-71 FIRQFRSP
+71 FLRQFRSP
-79 LIFILLVA
+79 LIFILLAALAVTVA
-87 LALTLLLG
+87 LG
-95 EYLDAA
+95 EHLDAA
-101 VIAAVLVL
+101 VIAVVLVL

-121 ESAVLAL
+121 EGAVLAL

-146 IDSRELVPGDVV
+146 IDSRDLVPGDVV
-158 LLESGARIPADLRLV
+158 LLESGAQIPADLRLV
-173 GANALQ
+173 GVNALQ
-179 VDESLLTGESVSVT
+179 IDESLLTGESASVT
-193 KTVEPVP
+193 KHVDPVA

-226 VVATGAS
+226 VVATGS
-233 TELGAIAGLMRS
+233 NTELGAIAGLMRS
-245 ETVAA
+245 ETVAP

-257 DHFARVIGIA
+257 DHFARIVGIV

-275 FASGVALG
+275 FVSGVALG

-362 PGHRYVLAGG
+362 PGHRYALAGG
-372 VPEGEFFEGDE
+372 VPDGEYLEGDE
-383 PATIGDHAGLHETLL
+383 PAAIGDHAGLHATLL

-408 YWTDDDLVTTGD
+408 HWSGDDLTTTGD
-420 STEIALLL
+420 PTEVALLL
-428 SALTAALEPSG
+428 SALTAALEPG
-439 VRTAYPVFAEI
+439 DVRTAYPVFAEI
-450 PFEPTQQYSASIRI
+450 PFEPSQRYSASIRI
-464 RNDQHTVFVKGAPE
+464 RKDQYTMFVKGAPE
-478 RVLGMCMQ
+478 RVLTMCSQ
-486 MLTDDGP
+486 MLTDEGP
-493 APLDADAVAGA
+493 VPLDALAVADA
-504 ARKMASDGQRV
+504 AHQLAASGQRV
-515 LGFARRTFAE
+515 LGFARRTFVD
-525 PLDDPDD
+525 PLVDLDE

-549 PPRAGVADA
+549 PPRAGVGDS
-558 IAACRAAGVRVVMI
+558 IAACQAAGIRVVMI
-572 TGDHVETARAIAAQL
+572 TGDHVDTARAIAAEL
-587 GIDATD
+587 GIAVTDDALTGGELAELDD
-593 EALTGA
+593 EAL
-599 DLAQLDDHA
+599 
-608 LAGVVDRVAVYARVS
+608 VERVDSVSVYARVS
-623 PEDKLRIVRALQ
+623 PEGKLRIVRALQ
-635 DRGDI
+635 ARGEI

-711 GAAEIIAILV
+711 GAAEITAILV

-757 RGVLRR
+757 RGVLQR
-763 PPRPPGGGV
+763 PPRRPGGGV
-772 LDRLMW
+772 LDWLMW

-792 LVMFRWEL
+792 LAMFRLEL
-800 DSTDSLVQ
+800 DSTGSLVQ

-837 RSPWSNKLLFVAT
+837 RSPFSNRLLFIAT
-850 IAALAI
+850 VAALAI
-856 HVAALYLPPTQ
+856 HVGALYFPPTQ
-867 YVLRVEPIGLGAWF
+867 YVLRVEPISLETWVL
-881 RIVVV
+881 IVVV
-886 ATSILVAMELHKA
+886 ATSIIVAMELHKA
-899 LRGATGS
+899 LRRRPS
-906 GREHRSP
+906 
-913 VAGRDGLQASGSV
+913 
-926 DRGVDRG
+926 
-933 GAADGDGAARD
+933 
-944 G
+944 

>member
-1 MGEGS
+1 VTDLVTIAWHGES
-6 IAARAAAPDAIDVVT
+6 CT
-21 VDWHSLGAD
+21 E
-30 DVERRLETSGHGL
+30 VERLLATGGHGL
-43 SDVEAEARRSRYGP
+43 TETDAAARRVRYGA
-57 NQLEE
+57 NELDE
-62 EPPTPVWLV
+62 EPPTPAWLV
-71 FIRQFRSP
+71 FIGQFRSP
-79 LIFILLVA
+79 LIFILLAA
-87 LALTLLLG
+87 LAVTVALG

-101 VIAAVLVL
+101 VIAVVLL
-109 NAVIGFT
+109 MNAVIGFT

-121 ESAVLAL
+121 EGAVLAL

-146 IDSRELVPGDVV
+146 IDSRDLVPGDVV

-173 GANALQ
+173 AANALQ

-193 KTVEPVP
+193 KHVEPVA

-226 VVATGAS
+226 VVATGS
-233 TELGAIAGLMRS
+233 NTELGAIAGLMRS
-245 ETVAA
+245 EIVAA

-257 DHFARVIGIA
+257 DHFARIVGIA
-267 VGLAAVVA
+267 VGLAAVLA
-275 FASGVALG
+275 FVSGVALG
-283 EPVEDMFLV
+283 EPIEDMFLV

-351 ENRMTVEEIWT
+351 ENRMTVAEIWT
-362 PGHRYVLAGG
+362 PGHRYTLGGG
-372 VPEGEFFEGDE
+372 VPRGEYLEGDE
-383 PATIGDHAGLHETLL
+383 PAAIEDHVGLHATLL

-408 YWTDDDLVTTGD
+408 YWVDDELTTAGD
-420 STEIALLL
+420 PTEIAVLL
-428 SALTAALEPSG
+428 SALTAGLEPG
-439 VRTAYPVFAEI
+439 DVRAAYPVFAEI
-450 PFEPTQQYSASIRI
+450 PFEPIQQYSASIRV
-464 RNDQHTVFVKGAPE
+464 RNDEHTVFVKGAPE
-478 RVLGMCMQ
+478 RVMGMCSQ
-486 MLTDDGP
+486 MLGDDGP
-493 APLDADAVAGA
+493 VALDTQAVADAARDMA
-504 ARKMASDGQRV
+504 ARGQRV
-515 LGFARRTFAE
+515 LGFARRTLSR
-525 PLDDPDD
+525 PLDGPGDL
-532 VTEPDGLVFVG
+532 TEPDELVFLG

-558 IAACRAAGVRVVMI
+558 IAACQAAGIRVVMI
-572 TGDHVETARAIAAQL
+572 TGDHVDTARAIAAQL
-587 GIDATD
+587 GIAETDDAV
-593 EALTGA
+593 TGSELA
-599 DLAQLDDHA
+599 DLDGDP
-608 LAGVVDRVAVYARVS
+608 LARRVERVSVFARVS
-623 PEDKLRIVRALQ
+623 PEDKLRIVRVLQ
-635 DRGDI
+635 ARGDI

-711 GAAEIIAILV
+711 GAAEITAILV

-763 PPRPPGGGV
+763 PPRRPGGGV

-792 LVMFRWEL
+792 LAMFRWEL
-800 DSTDSLVQ
+800 DSSDSLVT

-837 RSPWSNKLLFVAT
+837 RNPFSNRLLFIAT
-850 IAALAI
+850 IAALGI

-867 YVLRVEPIGLGAWF
+867 YVLRVEPISLDTWA

-886 ATSILVAMELHKA
+886 ATSIIVVMELHKV
-899 LRGATGS
+899 LR
-906 GREHRSP
+906 RHSP
-913 VAGRDGLQASGSV
+913 RYVSSSV
-926 DRGVDRG
+926 DPPR
-933 GAADGDGAARD
+933 
-944 G
+944 